1 MKTFR
6 IKLNNKET
14 YRSSFEFILLKNCKQ
29 INMSYSILEQVAKFE
44 LYTLEE
50 KSYSLSQIM
59 KPFDFQL
66 LELRF
71 NKFKSNN
78 DFFFD
83 LGDFVVKVETIQDNK
98 G

>member
-6 IKLNNKET
+6 IKVNNKDAF
-14 YRSSFEFILLKNCKQ
+14 RSSFEFILLKNCKR
-29 INMSYSILEQVAKFE
+29 INMSYSNIEQAAKFE

-50 KSYSLSQIM
+50 KTYLLSQIM

-66 LELRF
+66 LDLRF
-71 NKFKSNN
+71 SRFQSNE
-78 DFFFD
+78 DLFFD
-83 LGDFVVKVETIQDNK
+83 LGDFDVKVETIQDNI